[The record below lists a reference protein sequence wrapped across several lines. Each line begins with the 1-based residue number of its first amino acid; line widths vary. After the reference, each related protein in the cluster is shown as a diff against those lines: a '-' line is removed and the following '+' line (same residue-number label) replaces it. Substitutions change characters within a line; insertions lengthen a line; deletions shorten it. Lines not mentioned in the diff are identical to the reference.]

1 MRFHLL
7 LALLL
12 LVVVGGC
19 SPGGD
24 SKSGLVRM
32 VLPEGDPAAGQQAFV
47 DLKCTVC
54 HTVSGVRGLPP
65 VESEKPG
72 PDLGTSLK
80 GVSRGAVATSIVA
93 PQHVNV
99 EAVELWTDLTA
110 EERIWLGPGQIP
122 PRQEGE
128 RQPSRMG
135 EYAGVMTIRELA
147 DLVTFLQSTANP
159 R

>member
-1 MRFHLL
+1 MRPQF
-7 LALLL
+7 L
-12 LVVVGGC
+12 LVLLSVVAIVAC
-19 SPGGD
+19 APGGD
-24 SKSGLVRM
+24 SKTEM
-32 VLPEGDPAAGQQAFV
+32 VHMLLPEGDAAAGQRVFV

-54 HTVSGVRGLPP
+54 HTVTGVRNLPA
-65 VESEKPG
+65 VQSEKPG
-72 PDLGTSLK
+72 PDLGVSLK
-80 GVSRGAVATSIVA
+80 GVSRGAVATSIIA

-135 EYAGVMTIRELA
+135 EYAGVMTILELT
-147 DLVTFLQSTANP
+147 DLVSFLESAAN

>member
-7 LALLL
+7 LAFLL

-32 VLPEGDPAAGQQAFV
+32 VLPEGNTAAGQQAFV

-80 GVSRGAVATSIVA
+80 GVSRGAVATSIIA

>member
-1 MRFHLL
+1 MRFQFL

-12 LVVVGGC
+12 VVVVVGC
-19 SPGGD
+19 APGGD
-24 SKSGLVRM
+24 SKSELVRM
-32 VLPEGDPAAGQQAFV
+32 VLPEGDPAAGRQAFV

-54 HTVSGVRGLPP
+54 HTVAGVRGLPP

-99 EAVELWTDLTA
+99 EAVQLWTDLTA

-122 PRQEGE
+122 PRQKGE
-128 RQPSRMG
+128 RLPSRMG
-135 EYAGVMTIRELA
+135 EFSGVMTVRELA

>member
-1 MRFHLL
+1 MRFQFLL
-7 LALLL
+7 TLF
-12 LVVVGGC
+12 LVVAMVGC
-19 SPGGD
+19 APGGD
-24 SKSGLVRM
+24 SKSEMVRM
-32 VLPEGDPAAGQQAFV
+32 VLPVGDTAAGQQTFV

-54 HTVSGVRGLPP
+54 HTVSGVRDLPP

-80 GVSRGAVATSIVA
+80 GVSRGAVATSIIA

-135 EYAGVMTIRELA
+135 EFSGVMTVRELA

>member
-1 MRFHLL
+1 MRYRFV
-7 LALLL
+7 
-12 LVVVGGC
+12 LVLVSLIAVVAC

-24 SKSGLVRM
+24 SKSEMVRM
-32 VLPEGDPAAGQQAFV
+32 VLPEGNTSAGQQSFV
-47 DLKCTVC
+47 ELKCTVC

-65 VESEKPG
+65 VESKDPA
-72 PDLGTSLK
+72 PDLGLSLK
-80 GVSRGAVATSIVA
+80 GVSRGAIATSIIA

-110 EERIWLGPGQIP
+110 EERVWLGPGQIP
-122 PRQEGE
+122 PKQEGE

-147 DLVTFLQSTANP
+147 DLVTFLDKSAN
-159 R
+159 

>member
-1 MRFHLL
+1 MRFQFL

-12 LVVVGGC
+12 VVTVVGC
-19 SPGGD
+19 APGGD
-24 SKSGLVRM
+24 SKSEMVRM
-32 VLPEGDPAAGQQAFV
+32 VLPEGDTTAGQQAFV
-47 DLKCTVC
+47 ALKCTVC
-54 HTVSGVRGLPP
+54 HTVTGVRGLPP

-72 PDLGTSLK
+72 PDLGTSLR
-80 GVSRGAVATSIVA
+80 GVSRGAVATSIIA

-122 PRQEGE
+122 PRQKGE

-135 EYAGVMTIRELA
+135 EFSGVMTVRELA
-147 DLVTFLQSTANP
+147 DLVTFLHSTANP
-159 R
+159 D